1 MLIRRALFTLMLG
14 SAGWALP
21 PMTQPRPTEP
31 AVLVLD
37 AVPSRP
43 AAKNYRTCAQLAAA
57 FSGDKRGLAELRAS
71 GSGAFSRA
79 EIARMSAEWAGP
91 VTVVDLR
98 QETHALINGLPVTW
112 YAPVDWGNVGKSNS
126 EVWRLEA
133 EQIAAVDHVLQLS
146 PVKGD
151 ENAVDDTLHMEVERA
166 ESEEDVVHDLGLGY
180 LRLYV
185 TDHLRPTDAEVDRF
199 VQFVDEMPEDM
210 WLHFHC
216 RAGKGRTTTFLC
228 MYDMLANADQ
238 VSFDDILARQAAL
251 PPNYHL
257 LDTRPR
263 SPRHVYY
270 QQRADFLREF
280 YKYAR
285 ARKPAQSW
293 SEWVG
298 R

>member
-1 MLIRRALFTLMLG
+1 
-14 SAGWALP
+14 
-21 PMTQPRPTEP
+21 MTQPQPTEP
-31 AVLVLD
+31 AVLVMD
-37 AVPSRP
+37 AAPKRAGVR
-43 AAKNYRTCAQLAAA
+43 NYRTCAQLAEA

-79 EIARMSAEWAGP
+79 EMARMLHDWTGP

-112 YAPVDWGNVGKSNS
+112 YAPTDWGNVGKSNS
-126 EVWRLEA
+126 EVWRLEN
-133 EQIAAVDHVLQLS
+133 EQIASTDHVLQLG

-151 ENAVDDTLHMEVERA
+151 ENAIKDMLHIEVERI

-199 VQFVDEMPEDM
+199 VHFVDEMPEDM

-216 RAGKGRTTTFLC
+216 RAGKGRTTTFLA
-228 MYDMLANADQ
+228 MLDMLENAEQ
-238 VSFDDILARQAAL
+238 VSFNDILARQAAL

-280 YKYAR
+280 YKFAR
-285 ARKPAQSW
+285 DRKPAQTW
-293 SEWVG
+293 SEWAG